1 MKIIDKISISFAVCI
16 LSLISGV
23 GIANAQQVTVN
34 YQVLPDGPI
43 LSNNNVTSCTPETA
57 DTYTGYKFVFWDN
70 QGTIS
75 WNSSLTVCP
84 GSGNTLATAWY
95 EATGDGS
102 CPKTGC
108 FVTTFAFSIDH
119 GVFLTD
125 GTPIALVSPNAP
137 PNPAWSKPSTT
148 VNTSG
153 PEAISALSSLAFPPN
168 AAEPFRY
175 WQVLGTTTETPIGI
189 VFNATENDTAYVVA
203 FYGPDPCQTL
213 RNELASCLE
222 EGLGKACLP
231 IGHSLQICEEL
242 NREIQ

>member
-84 GSGNTLATAWY
+84 GSGIRSPPPGTRPPGTAP
-95 EATGDGS
+95 A
-102 CPKTGC
+102 PRP
-108 FVTTFAFSIDH
+108 A
-119 GVFLTD
+119 
-125 GTPIALVSPNAP
+125 VS
-137 PNPAWSKPSTT
+137 
-148 VNTSG
+148 
-153 PEAISALSSLAFPPN
+153 
-168 AAEPFRY
+168 
-175 WQVLGTTTETPIGI
+175 
-189 VFNATENDTAYVVA
+189 
-203 FYGPDPCQTL
+203 
-213 RNELASCLE
+213 
-222 EGLGKACLP
+222 
-231 IGHSLQICEEL
+231 
-242 NREIQ
+242 